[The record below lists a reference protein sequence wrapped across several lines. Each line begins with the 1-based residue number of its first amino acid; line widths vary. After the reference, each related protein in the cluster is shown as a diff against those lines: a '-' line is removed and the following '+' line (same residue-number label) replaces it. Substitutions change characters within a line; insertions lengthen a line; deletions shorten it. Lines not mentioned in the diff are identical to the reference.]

1 MHALHVAVPLQR
13 PEPILRRRILPERG
27 TVPQAKGEWNMTRT
41 SLATAALLAL
51 LSAPAF
57 AQTTVV
63 TPEPGATVTIAP
75 EQRTRIKEYVVQ
87 QRVRPARIEERVT
100 VGGTLPADVEL
111 SAVPSDWGPSV
122 SRYRYVYSNDRVMLV
137 DPSTRRVIQIID

>member
-1 MHALHVAVPLQR
+1 
-13 PEPILRRRILPERG
+13 
-27 TVPQAKGEWNMTRT
+27 MTRT

-63 TPEPGATVTIAP
+63 TPEPGATITIAP

-87 QRVRPARIEERVT
+87 QRVRPARIEERLT

-111 SAVPSDWGPSV
+111 SAVPNDWGPGIT
-122 SRYRYVYSNDRVMLV
+122 RYRYVYWNDRVVLV
-137 DPSTRRVIQIID
+137 DPSSRRVIQIID